1 MHTPETRALGTMTN
15 AADMKVRGYAI
26 RWNQYDMGREMERI
40 DPQAFNRSMDEPG
53 DIALLWNHDTG
64 RPLARVRAGNLR
76 LWTDADGLG
85 FEATLPQTPTA
96 QEAHALIQSGVV
108 SQCSFGFMV
117 REERY
122 EKGDNGKPCR
132 VILDADLLELSLVTF
147 PANPETSVEAREKQ
161 VEATPRRTL
170 RMFPP
175 A

>member
-40 DPQAFNRSMDEPG
+40 DPQAFNRSMEEPG

-64 RPLARVRAGNLR
+64 KPLARVRAGNLR

-161 VEATPRRTL
+161 VQATPRRTL